1 MDFQGR
7 LTTRRSGNQDLINS
21 ERFPMIK
28 KISNDHMVVT
38 FPSTRN
44 NILSM
49 TGKMSRTHTLMQE
62 LKSFWMDLPSNLQQS
77 GSMSYYL
84 TTLKHV

>member
-62 LKSFWMDLPSNLQQS
+62 LNHFGWTCLLIYNNQDQC
-77 GSMSYYL
+77 
-84 TTLKHV
+84 HII